1 MVVKNNTYQLRTSK
15 LFWSSILL
23 LFILTGVFFFD
34 KYNSERRKN
43 SKTNQLVLDWNEFFL
58 EADRFSEG
66 YRSPIT
72 ARTFGYIGLAAYE
85 AALPG
90 LSTGMK
96 SAAEVLPGF
105 TSLSYPSSKE
115 FNIQV
120 SLNACYKELFD
131 KFYLTAPESII
142 QKASQIFNQWNENH
156 IDKLAPAVYNASME
170 YGFNIANIVYDYS
183 TTDTV
188 GNQAYLH
195 IYEKHYR
202 PDTGQG
208 CWKISEDF
216 PMPPLLPSW
225 GKVRTFIINVNDFIA
240 KHLPEYSLSPNSLFY
255 TEALEVLT
263 ISSPLSFE
271 NRWIAEFWSD
281 DHPGLTFTPSGRWI
295 AITNQVIEKQM
306 PVIEKTMETYLK
318 VGFVLADAG
327 IACWNSKYLYN
338 LERPEQYIHKVFD
351 KNWQPH
357 FHTPP
362 FPSYPSGHSI
372 FGAAVAEILTQLYGS
387 NYEMLDNC
395 HKGRDEFMSNPRPFH
410 SFYEMAFENGFSR
423 ISLGVHFRMDVQ
435 EGLRLGFLVGKK
447 ICLIDLRKDGFTY
460 Q

>member
-1 MVVKNNTYQLRTSK
+1 MVVKNNTYKLRTSK
-15 LFWSSILL
+15 LFWSGILL
-23 LFILTGVFFFD
+23 IFILTGVFFFD

-142 QKASQIFNQWNENH
+142 QKASQIFNQWNEKH
-156 IDKLAPAVYNASME
+156 INKLAPAVYNASME

-240 KHLPEYSLSPNSLFY
+240 KPLPEYSLSPNSLFY

-281 DHPGLTFTPSGRWI
+281 DHPGLT
-295 AITNQVIEKQM
+295 
-306 PVIEKTMETYLK
+306 
-318 VGFVLADAG
+318 
-327 IACWNSKYLYN
+327 
-338 LERPEQYIHKVFD
+338 
-351 KNWQPH
+351 
-357 FHTPP
+357 
-362 FPSYPSGHSI
+362 
-372 FGAAVAEILTQLYGS
+372 
-387 NYEMLDNC
+387 
-395 HKGRDEFMSNPRPFH
+395 
-410 SFYEMAFENGFSR
+410 
-423 ISLGVHFRMDVQ
+423 
-435 EGLRLGFLVGKK
+435 
-447 ICLIDLRKDGFTY
+447 
-460 Q
+460 